1 MEDSRCKVVAIEM
14 DDFRCRNS
22 LSGVA
27 IEMEDFRCKN
37 LVDRMVLEIE
47 DPRGNF
53 VAIKIEDPRFK
64 SLLATW

>member
-1 MEDSRCKVVAIEM
+1 
-14 DDFRCRNS
+14 
-22 LSGVA
+22 
-27 IEMEDFRCKN
+27 MEDFRCKN
-37 LVDRMVLEIE
+37 LVDRAVLEIE